1 MHEALLDRMTPY
13 DLFRLA
19 EDQFARKD
27 YHGSA
32 KALERLLEHE
42 EADTVAARELLARAY
57 FHGALLQKAEVAAR
71 VLLERQPDDGYAA
84 LLLGRTL
91 QRLSRYDEAEGLLAR
106 ARALGQEIS

>member
-1 MHEALLDRMTPY
+1 MHDAMLDLMSPY

-27 YHGSA
+27 YHGAA
-32 KALERLLEHE
+32 KTLERLLEDG
-42 EADTVAARELLARAY
+42 EADAAAARELLARAY

-71 VLLERQPDDGYAA
+71 LLLEREPDNGYAA

-91 QRLSRYDEAEGLLAR
+91 QRLSRYDEAEKLLAR
-106 ARALGQEIS
+106 ARALGQEA